1 MSPLV
6 AGGTTSLLTNRQGG
20 MNSIRSTP
28 TPPPHGYVIGNRGW
42 SAVCLRPTPP
52 LRPCL
57 ALGSSPNGP
66 YSRYSRKP
74 MSYKEDG
81 LILDVIEAYCS
92 VAKPRSTV
100 NSVNVTD
107 GPRSEIN
114 KAIPEA
120 INMLQSKLNILEYNV
135 AALTFQLSEEK
146 EARYAL
152 QKIVKNYLTVNSKDF
167 DSIEWPTLESNI

>member
-6 AGGTTSLLTNRQGG
+6 AGGPTSLTNSRQGG
-20 MNSIRSTP
+20 SIRSTP
-28 TPPPHGYVIGNRGW
+28 TPPPHGHATNNRGW
-42 SAVCLRPTPP
+42 SAICLRPTPP

-57 ALGSSPNGP
+57 ALGSTPNGP

-81 LILDVIEAYCS
+81 LILEVIEAYCS
-92 VAKPRSTV
+92 VTKPRSTV

-107 GPRSEIN
+107 GPKSDIN

-120 INMLQSKLNILEYNV
+120 INLLQSKLNILEYNV
-135 AALTFQLSEEK
+135 AALSSQISEEK
-146 EARYAL
+146 EARCAL
-152 QKIVKNYLTVNSKDF
+152 QTIVKNYLTTNSKDF
-167 DSIEWPTLESNI
+167 EDIPWPTMESNI